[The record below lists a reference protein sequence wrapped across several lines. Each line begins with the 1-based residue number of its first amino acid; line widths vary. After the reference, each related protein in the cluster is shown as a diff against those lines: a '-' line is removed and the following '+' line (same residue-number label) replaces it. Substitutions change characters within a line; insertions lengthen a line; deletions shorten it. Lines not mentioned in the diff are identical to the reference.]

1 MRGSEPHA
9 FRTWVPGLPIRDD
22 AGGHNNCL
30 PTRRC
35 KMSAMLVTA
44 KAMFERLY
52 LVPGL
57 VPICAL
63 CHHAL
68 GAHTPTAHAPAI
80 SQFPCNFF
88 PEWSLNYDV
97 SMMHQVI
104 SDYLANRADQKNE
117 GPRFP
122 CNCAIGNQE
131 IVAERASGRLQGHND
146 KGCRLAQVLEPNTN
160 AQRTPLLSHLLCSP
174 WHPLAPNCWSL
185 PRSL

>member
-1 MRGSEPHA
+1 VILNVLGIRDRHPHIPA
-9 FRTWVPGLPIRDD
+9 TLVPRNVGISGGCGGLNLPRPLRTWVPGLPIQDD

-30 PTRRC
+30 PSRF
-35 KMSAMLVTA
+35 KMSAILVTA

-52 LVPGL
+52 DLVPGL

-97 SMMHQVI
+97 NMIHQVI
-104 SDYLANRADQKNE
+104 WPSARVPGLSQITWRIVLTKKMRDQDF
-117 GPRFP
+117 R
-122 CNCAIGNQE
+122 AIGNQE
-131 IVAERASGRLQGHND
+131 IVAERASGTWALR
-146 KGCRLAQVLEPNTN
+146 A
-160 AQRTPLLSHLLCSP
+160 
-174 WHPLAPNCWSL
+174 
-185 PRSL
+185 